1 MTYSKNLIDRPR
13 YTCTLGGALGTL
25 KALPGKVVP
34 IIHAAPG
41 CGGNLGYT
49 ISLSAAYAGSGYAS
63 NQTVSSTCVTEKEL
77 IFGGEDRLREQIQS
91 TLELMDGDLYFALT
105 ACMVEMIGDDVKSI
119 AAEFCDDRTTV
130 LAAETGGFR
139 GDSYDGY
146 DLVMETLVR
155 DFVEKSE
162 EKDSKTV
169 NLFGVVPIMDIFYKK
184 DLTILKSL
192 IEEMGFAVNT
202 FFGEYETLDNLKN
215 SGCACMNIVVSDTYG
230 IKTAQCYEA
239 VHDIPYFVTAFP
251 IGDAATTEFVYRVG
265 EALGVEKNLTD
276 SIVAKHKY
284 EYYHYMEKVVD
295 LYTDCDFQRYA
306 AVIGDANYAQAI
318 SKFLADDI
326 GWLPDMVMIT
336 DQLSD
341 EEKSLVAKRFE
352 NYRSGIKP
360 NVFFDTN
367 TDKAEKHLRE
377 LWPVPE
383 DDGEYHD
390 SFSPAF
396 VVGSSLDRE
405 FAKRINADHLS
416 VSYPIANRMIVNR
429 GYAGYEGGLNLLE
442 DIFTVLVACR

>member
-1 MTYSKNLIDRPR
+1 M
-13 YTCTLGGALGTL
+13 
-25 KALPGKVVP
+25 
-34 IIHAAPG
+34 
-41 CGGNLGYT
+41 
-49 ISLSAAYAGSGYAS
+49 
-63 NQTVSSTCVTEKEL
+63 
-77 IFGGEDRLREQIQS
+77 
-91 TLELMDGDLYFALT
+91 
-105 ACMVEMIGDDVKSI
+105 
-119 AAEFCDDRTTV
+119 
-130 LAAETGGFR
+130 
-139 GDSYDGY
+139 
-146 DLVMETLVR
+146 
-155 DFVEKSE
+155 
-162 EKDSKTV
+162 
-169 NLFGVVPIMDIFYKK
+169 
-184 DLTILKSL
+184 
-192 IEEMGFAVNT
+192 
-202 FFGEYETLDNLKN
+202 
-215 SGCACMNIVVSDTYG
+215 
-230 IKTAQCYEA
+230 
-239 VHDIPYFVTAFP
+239 
-251 IGDAATTEFVYRVG
+251 
-265 EALGVEKNLTD
+265 TD

-367 TDKAEKHLRE
+367 TDNAEKHLRE

-405 FAKRINADHLS
+405 FAK
-416 VSYPIANRMIVNR
+416 
-429 GYAGYEGGLNLLE
+429 
-442 DIFTVLVACR
+442 